1 MYVIYREMILKAVL
15 ITVCVSLLN
24 HECNIYFW
32 IVFLIFW
39 LLNPIN
45 QKNYH
50 ILNST
55 KGCKGN

>member
-32 IVFLIFW
+32 IVFFNFLVVEPYQSEKLPYFKFY
-39 LLNPIN
+39 
-45 QKNYH
+45 Q
-50 ILNST
+50 
-55 KGCKGN
+55 GMQG